1 MKLKKTYI
9 TFLLFGIFFFLN
21 LLFCKKANSPEGI
34 VDEKWREESSEL
46 VSAYCQKIATCTEE
60 TSSELKDSAKTLI
73 QERLNPA
80 NCAEKFRKSNAYL
93 LVHENPETIKQA
105 VRGCFETATSA
116 SCEKIRKGVLKFSED
131 CNRLQTI
138 QSKRE

>member
-1 MKLKKTYI
+1 MKLKKTNI
-9 TFLLFGIFFFLN
+9 TFLLFGILFFLN
-21 LLFCKKANSPEGI
+21 LSFCKKTSSPEGI

-46 VSAYCQKIATCTEE
+46 VSAYCQKIATCAEE
-60 TSSELKDSAKTLI
+60 TSSELKDSAKSLV

-93 LVHENPETIKQA
+93 LANENPETIKQA
-105 VRGCFETATSA
+105 VRGCFQAAASE
-116 SCEKIRKGVLKFSED
+116 SCERIRKGVLKLSEN
-131 CNRLQTI
+131 CNRLQII